1 MSFLVELIDINQE
14 TFNKKHKV
22 RISKIFKYKLNLTG
36 NI

>member
-22 RISKIFKYKLNLTG
+22 RISKIILNT
-36 NI
+36 N